1 MHALFFSAEPTHLH
15 MHGSH
20 EPMPEGQASRV
31 EAGHNC
37 SVKLGE
43 WQVPGLHGFAQVR
56 MDKHAF
62 GPVMALTRVKQRG
75 SLCRKPQ
82 GQDHTFPDIASL
94 ASPADQP
101 PFAAWMCISRVH
113 GYLGCGKGESRPQ
126 MVPASW
132 FGNLFCI
139 FRLDLSQLCAVVDHW
154 ECL

>member
-75 SLCRKPQ
+75 SLCRKPKVKTIHSQ
-82 GQDHTFPDIASL
+82 TLHPLPAQLI
-94 ASPADQP
+94 SPICCLD
-101 PFAAWMCISRVH
+101 VH
-113 GYLGCGKGESRPQ
+113 L
-126 MVPASW
+126 
-132 FGNLFCI
+132 
-139 FRLDLSQLCAVVDHW
+139 
-154 ECL
+154 